1 MLLFLTHVYLY
12 CYRNTIPYLLSDS
25 DQASFTSSLLPVG
38 VLFLSVVITD
48 DRGASKIYSPES
60 LTIEVALDYE
70 RSHRTK
76 YVP

>member
-12 CYRNTIPYLLSDS
+12 CYRNTIPHLLSDS

-48 DRGASKIYSPES
+48 DRGASKTYSPDS
-60 LTIEVALDYE
+60 FTIEVALNYE
-70 RSHRTK
+70 RSNRTK
-76 YVP
+76 CVP